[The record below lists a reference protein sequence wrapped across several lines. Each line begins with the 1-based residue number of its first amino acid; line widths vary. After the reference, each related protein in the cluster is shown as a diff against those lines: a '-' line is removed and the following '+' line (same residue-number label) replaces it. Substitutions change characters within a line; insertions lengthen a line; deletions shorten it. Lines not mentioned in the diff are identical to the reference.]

1 MSDSKRQSFCS
12 YLCCWSDHGND
23 RTNFDALATNLP
35 SKGKT
40 CYTSEFSGGRFYLS
54 LPDRGPL
61 HQWKFWFDGN
71 TVLFV
76 QGDFYEVADLESL
89 ADQCLDASQVNLT
102 KLAVGLNELN
112 GVFSGFVLD
121 VRTGDFHTFA
131 DRYGF
136 ARVFASRH
144 ATATLISSSLWP
156 LREHESGRGSA
167 NVEAVQDT
175 LMFGFPLLGDTVYSN
190 IHLPRPG
197 TILSNDASGERTTR
211 YFDFQRKPRSRPI
224 RQIVDEFK
232 EISQSHTQSML
243 NADPD
248 FQPAVALSGGKDSRV
263 ALIGLLESGVRP
275 ECIAGYSGSK
285 CWDSE
290 RGENV
295 GLTAGCSTHL
305 IDYSEQLEGDF
316 EDSNVLI
323 DGGRTGLWT
332 MNLARHATQLGCTT
346 TYFGTTGDVLS
357 GGWSANP
364 KKFASVDALCDF
376 TLRDYIEYDSPAE
389 QFADMFV
396 GRTHADI
403 RTRFRSGY
411 IDELCDD
418 ISNAELAFRIM
429 TRNFRRIR
437 TFMSGSVL
445 YSTPIHFFHDTR
457 ISDFY
462 WSLPFH
468 QLVNQRTHSALCSIH
483 AGLGRIPATSFPFG
497 VRYEPT
503 LVPIMKL
510 LMPEQVKDG
519 LRRLVRGKPAAVE
532 RRDVDAAELQ
542 SLLEKASALGI
553 DTDRL
558 RTFVET
564 ESNPRLVEQRL
575 NIINTQLDPTELLS
589 RSRLIGPKQFEPLP
603 S

>member
-1 MSDSKRQSFCS
+1 MAK
-12 YLCCWSDHGND
+12 
-23 RTNFDALATNLP
+23 NLP
-35 SKGKT
+35 SIDKT
-40 CYTSEFSGGRFYLS
+40 CYRSDFAGGRLYLS
-54 LPDRGPL
+54 LPDCSPL
-61 HQWKFWFDGN
+61 HQWRLH
-71 TVLFV
+71 TVANAVVFV
-76 QGDFYEVADLESL
+76 QGDFYETADL
-89 ADQCLDASQVNLT
+89 DALVDDCIGAERVNLK
-102 KLAVGLNELN
+102 KLAGALCRLN

-121 VRTGDFHTFA
+121 TISGDFHTFA

-144 ATATLISSSLWP
+144 DSTTLISSSLWP
-156 LREHESGRGSA
+156 LRENASSRGEA
-167 NVEAVQDT
+167 NTEAVHDT

-197 TILSNDASGERTTR
+197 TILSDDSAGRRTTR
-211 YFDFQRKPRSRPI
+211 YFDFRRKPRNRPL
-224 RQIVDEFK
+224 RQIVDEFR
-232 EISQSHTQSML
+232 ELSESHTQSML
-243 NADPD
+243 KADPS

-263 ALIGLLESGVRP
+263 ALIGLLESGVQP
-275 ECIAGYSGSK
+275 QCIAGYSGAR

-290 RGENV
+290 RGEKV

-376 TLRDYIEYDSPAE
+376 TLKDYIEYGTTAE
-389 QFADMFV
+389 QFAEMFS

-403 RTRFRSGY
+403 RVRFRSGY
-411 IDELCDD
+411 IDDLSDD
-418 ISNAELAFRIM
+418 ISNVEMAFRIM

-437 TFMSGSVL
+437 TFMSGSLL

-483 AGLGRIPATSFPFG
+483 TGLGKIPATSFPFG

-510 LMPEQVKDG
+510 LMPEQVKDA
-519 LRRLVRGKPAAVE
+519 LRRIVRGKPAVVE
-532 RRDVDAAELQ
+532 RRAVDATELDA
-542 SLLEKASALGI
+542 LLQKASTLNI
-553 DTDRL
+553 DADRL
-558 RTFVET
+558 RAFADTD
-564 ESNPRLVEQRL
+564 SNPRLVEQRL
-575 NIINTQLDPTELLS
+575 NIINTQLDPTELLA
-589 RSRLIGPKQFEPLP
+589 RSRLIGPKEFKPLP
-603 S
+603 V